1 MFSSLSVTGLV
12 ALVLGVPLLV
22 FFLVRLTYWWRISR
36 KLKVSGYMPPPSS
49 RFARGFFKAACRLIT
64 RIFVGP
70 LTIIGEKNAH
80 FKGRALVLPN
90 HVFIW
95 DFAVYG
101 AAIPFAYRQIAKYAE
116 IAFLPVR
123 VFAAW
128 IGTVGVQVEEGKI
141 KDGLGNAVVDAG
153 AKVLKSSKGS
163 RLLMAPQGRLIY
175 SGKVL
180 PEDFRTGA
188 TRILEET
195 ASELAAEAATQP
207 PDQPVEHNGLY
218 ALPVATYY
226 LRDKRYATPLQRIL
240 YPLGLRYL
248 RTIRCTEQVKDASG
262 RVIDEIK
269 HKDVIY
275 GVIVEIGEPIAQADL
290 PKGPRPAIE
299 FIRRDIE
306 HRLAGIEAMLEGT
319 EQF

>member
-1 MFSSLSVTGLV
+1 MFSLSTIGLV
-12 ALVLGVPLLV
+12 GLVLGVPLLV
-22 FFLVRLTYWWRISR
+22 FFLVRFVYWWRISNN
-36 KLKVSGYMPPPSS
+36 LKNSGYMPPPSS
-49 RFARGFFKAACRLIT
+49 RFARGFFKGACRLIT

-70 LTIIGEKNAH
+70 LTVIGEQNAY
-80 FKGRALVLPN
+80 FKGRGLVLPN

-123 VFAAW
+123 IFAAW

-141 KDGLGNAVVDAG
+141 KDGLGDAVVAAG

-180 PEDFRTGA
+180 SKDFRTGA

-195 ASELAAEAATQP
+195 VEQLTAEAAMLP
-207 PDQPVEHNGLY
+207 PDQPVEDNPVY
-218 ALPVATYY
+218 AQPAAVYY
-226 LRDKRYATPLQRIL
+226 LRDKRYATRLQRIL
-240 YPLGLRYL
+240 YPMGLRFL
-248 RTIRCTEQVKDASG
+248 RTVRWTEVIKDESG
-262 RVIDEIK
+262 RVINEIK

-275 GVIVEIGEPIAQADL
+275 GVIVELGEPIPVADL

-299 FIRRDIE
+299 HIRLDIQR
-306 HRLAGIEAMLEGT
+306 RLEGIEDMLEGA
-319 EQF
+319 QQHH